1 MRLEFH
7 HTHSWDVTPTEAVA
21 IQRELAPLVKEDSLP
36 KHIETVSGL
45 DVSVRG
51 DQVRAAIVVIR
62 LSDNVVVDQAICEG
76 PVAYPYVPG
85 LLSFREIPAI
95 LPALEKLEIEPDVLM
110 LDAQGI
116 AHPRRFGLA
125 CHLGVLLDKPA
136 LGVGKTRLV
145 GHHEELGILRGAT
158 SDLYHSGEL
167 IGRVVRTRE
176 NVKPVYVSYGHLCSL
191 DDAVDLTLRL
201 ATKYKLPEPTRLAHR
216 LSYRGSLA

>member
-1 MRLEFH
+1 MSLQNAH
-7 HTHSWDVTPTEAVA
+7 PWDVNPKEAVV
-21 IQRELAPLVKEDSLP
+21 IQRELAPLVKEEPLP
-36 KHIETVSGL
+36 EHIQSVAGL

-51 DQVRAAIVVIR
+51 NQVRSAIVVIDIDD
-62 LSDNVVVDQAICEG
+62 LHVIDQAIWEG
-76 PVAYPYVPG
+76 PVVFPYIPG

-95 LPALEKLEIEPDVLM
+95 LPALEKLNTDPDVLM

-145 GHHEELGILRGAT
+145 GHHKEPGPHKGSTA
-158 SDLYHSGEL
+158 DLHHKEDL

-176 NVKPVYVSYGHLCSL
+176 DVKPVFVSYGHRCTL

-201 ATKYKLPEPTRLAHR
+201 AVKYKLPEPTRLAHR
-216 LSYRGSLA
+216 LSYRGSLE